1 MIEELTRACVHC
13 GFCLPTCP
21 TYLLWNEE
29 MDSPR
34 GRIQLMEKTAQGTL
48 ALSPTV
54 TEHFDRCLGCMAC
67 VTSCPSGVR
76 YDLLIEET
84 RATVEERQKR
94 PRAERLQ
101 RRLLFATLPHPR
113 RMRWALRLAPVGR
126 RLPTPA
132 WARPM
137 LDLAPRW
144 RSSEQ
149 PAPVTPC
156 VESTQAPRRVGLLT
170 GCVQSVVF
178 GEVNA
183 ATARTLAAAGHE
195 VVAPSQGCCGAL
207 SAHAGRADES
217 ARFTDRLRRSFDGLD
232 TIVVNASGCGSHLKE
247 KGLPALDVTEALRDA
262 ELPELH
268 PLELSVAYQDSCHLR
283 HAQRLPAAWMP
294 VLGADPGP
302 PRRPARRAGHL
313 LRLGRDLQRHAAG
326 GRPRPGRPEGR
337 PCPGDRVGRVRERQ
351 SRLPRPGRAG
361 ARQGRPAASGLPPGG
376 APRRVDPRSSARRSC
391 SRAHGAEPPQTRRR
405 LGGSRSSRR
414 SSLVSKRSRR
424 RSIASSERAIQ
435 NVWKPI
441 TAVSVPMIVA
451 ACAHSTT
458 ASCPLGRC
466 VSRWPL
472 RTRRLPPGAARRAG
486 RPPRARGRVG
496 SR

>member
-21 TYLLWNEE
+21 TYVLWNEE

-48 ALSPTV
+48 TLSPTV

-84 RATVEERQKR
+84 RATVEDRHER
-94 PRAERLQ
+94 PRTERLQ
-101 RRLLFATLPHPR
+101 RRLLFATLPYPR
-113 RMRWALRLAPVGR
+113 RMRWALRLAPLGR

-149 PAPVTPC
+149 PPPLTPRA
-156 VESTQAPRRVGLLT
+156 ESPGARGRVGLLT

-195 VVAPSQGCCGAL
+195 VVAPPQGCCGAL

-217 ARFTDRLRRSFDGLD
+217 ARFTDRLRRSFEGLD

-268 PLELSVAYQDSCHLR
+268 PLELTVAYQDSCHLR

-294 VLGADPGP
+294 LLERIPGL
-302 PRRPARRAGHL
+302 RVVEPAEQDICCGSAGIYNVTQPDAA
-313 LRLGRDLQRHAAG
+313 RDL
-326 GRPRPGRPEGR
+326 
-337 PCPGDRVGRVRERQ
+337 GDRKAAHVLATAPDAYA
-351 SRLPRPGRAG
+351 SANPGCLVQVAQ
-361 ARQGRPAASGLPPGG
+361 A
-376 APRRVDPRSSARRSC
+376 
-391 SRAHGAEPPQTRRR
+391 
-405 LGGSRSSRR
+405 LG
-414 SSLVSKRSRR
+414 
-424 RSIASSERAIQ
+424 
-435 NVWKPI
+435 
-441 TAVSVPMIVA
+441 
-451 ACAHSTT
+451 
-458 ASCPLGRC
+458 
-466 VSRWPL
+466 
-472 RTRRLPPGAARRAG
+472 RAG
-486 RPPRARGRVG
+486 RPLPSLHPAELLDASIRGTSAADILANARR
-496 SR
+496 

>member
-48 ALSPTV
+48 TLSPTV

-84 RATVEERQKR
+84 RATVEERQRR

-156 VESTQAPRRVGLLT
+156 AESTRAPRRVGLLT

-195 VVAPSQGCCGAL
+195 VVAPPQGCCGAL

-294 VLGADPGP
+294 VLERIPGL
-302 PRRPARRAGHL
+302 RVVQPAEQDICCGSAGIYNVTQPEAA
-313 LRLGRDLQRHAAG
+313 RDL
-326 GRPRPGRPEGR
+326 
-337 PCPGDRVGRVRERQ
+337 GDRKAAHVLATEPDAYA
-351 SRLPRPGRAG
+351 SANPGCLVQVAQ
-361 ARQGRPAASGLPPGG
+361 A
-376 APRRVDPRSSARRSC
+376 
-391 SRAHGAEPPQTRRR
+391 
-405 LGGSRSSRR
+405 LG
-414 SSLVSKRSRR
+414 
-424 RSIASSERAIQ
+424 
-435 NVWKPI
+435 
-441 TAVSVPMIVA
+441 
-451 ACAHSTT
+451 
-458 ASCPLGRC
+458 
-466 VSRWPL
+466 
-472 RTRRLPPGAARRAG
+472 RAG
-486 RPPRARGRVG
+486 RPLPAFHPVELLDASIRGVGAAELLAGARR
-496 SR
+496 

>member
-1 MIEELTRACVHC
+1 VIEELTRACVHC

-21 TYLLWNEE
+21 TYVLWNEE

-48 ALSPTV
+48 TLSPTV

-84 RATVEERQKR
+84 RATVEDRHER
-94 PRAERLQ
+94 PRTERLQ
-101 RRLLFATLPHPR
+101 RRLLFATLPYPR
-113 RMRWALRLAPVGR
+113 RMRWALRLAPLGR

-149 PAPVTPC
+149 PPPLTPRA
-156 VESTQAPRRVGLLT
+156 ESPGARGRVGLLT

-195 VVAPSQGCCGAL
+195 VVAPPQGCCGAL

-217 ARFTDRLRRSFDGLD
+217 ARFTDHLRRSFEGLD

-268 PLELSVAYQDSCHLR
+268 PLELTVAYQDSCHLR

-294 VLGADPGP
+294 LLERIPGL
-302 PRRPARRAGHL
+302 RVVQPAEQDICCGSAGIYNVTQPDAA
-313 LRLGRDLQRHAAG
+313 RDL
-326 GRPRPGRPEGR
+326 
-337 PCPGDRVGRVRERQ
+337 GDRKAAHVLATAPDAYA
-351 SRLPRPGRAG
+351 SANPGCLVQVAQ
-361 ARQGRPAASGLPPGG
+361 A
-376 APRRVDPRSSARRSC
+376 
-391 SRAHGAEPPQTRRR
+391 
-405 LGGSRSSRR
+405 LG
-414 SSLVSKRSRR
+414 
-424 RSIASSERAIQ
+424 
-435 NVWKPI
+435 
-441 TAVSVPMIVA
+441 
-451 ACAHSTT
+451 
-458 ASCPLGRC
+458 
-466 VSRWPL
+466 
-472 RTRRLPPGAARRAG
+472 RAG
-486 RPPRARGRVG
+486 RPLPSLHPVELLDASIPGTSAAAIRANARR
-496 SR
+496 